1 MSTRRERT
9 RQRLYDAAVELI
21 AERGYAATTVDQ
33 IAERAGV
40 AKGTV
45 YYNFAGKAALFAEL
59 LEYGVDRLAQTLRE
73 SAAGHAPLD
82 ALDAVVGAELEFIG
96 EHEAFARLLL
106 AETWRSGGDWQSAA
120 RLIRERAVGVIADVI
135 ASAVRAGDLRDDLD
149 VGMAAAAVF
158 GMVLTVALDW
168 RTLQPSRPP
177 ADVRATLIDLLR
189 GRMSGRPA
197 ASVPSGQRTDR
208 RL

>member
-45 YYNFAGKAALFAEL
+45 YYNFASKAALLGEL
-59 LEYGVDRLAQTLRE
+59 LEHGVERLAQTLR
-73 SAAGHAPLD
+73 AATAGRAPLD

-106 AETWRSGGDWQSAA
+106 AETWRAGGDWQSAA
-120 RLIRERAVGVIADVI
+120 RLIRERAIGVIGDVLR
-135 ASAVRAGDLRDDLD
+135 AAVRAGDLRGDLD
-149 VGMAAAAVF
+149 VGTAASAVF

-168 RTLQPSRPP
+168 RALQPSRPL
-177 ADVRATLIDLLR
+177 ADVRATLVDLLR
-189 GRMSGRPA
+189 GRIAG
-197 ASVPSGQRTDR
+197 
-208 RL
+208 